1 MREGGMNPKGGHQR
15 PVLLVV
21 DDDPAALGAISREL
35 DVRYGRDYHVV
46 SEDSVAGAE
55 RTLRTLGE
63 TGEQVALVLVD
74 HRLAETSGAEL
85 LALSHQLYPLA
96 KRALLVPW
104 GAWRDR
110 ATAAAILRAVA
121 QGQADSY
128 LLKPWDSP
136 DELFHAAITGFLYDW
151 ARAHPARPEVRVVG
165 ERWAPRSH
173 ELRDLLQRSAVS
185 YAFLEAGSTE
195 GQALLAE
202 VGRSAAHL
210 PVVVLLDGQMLV
222 APSNAE
228 LAAALVGVDDGQDT
242 AEPATFDVIIVGA
255 GPAGLAAA
263 VNAAS
268 EGLSTVVVDREGI
281 GGQVSSSSL
290 IRNYLG
296 FPRGVTGAELAR
308 SGYVQAWLF
317 GATFHFMCQAR
328 ALRRD
333 ESRVVMP
340 LSDDREVTGRAA
352 ILAPGV
358 SYRRLDVAGLDA
370 LTGHGVFYGASVA
383 EAQGFAGLNVYVIG
397 GANSAAQA
405 ALHLAKFAERVT
417 LVVRGPSLAQ
427 GMSDYLVKQIE
438 AMENIT
444 VRLNTRIVD
453 GGGNGRLERLGLHDA
468 SSGRTETVS
477 AAALF
482 VHIGARPHTEWLPP
496 EIARD
501 EEGFVI
507 TGQDL
512 LDRDGGRSTWPL
524 RRPPFPLETGL
535 PGVFAVGDVR
545 HGSGKRVASAI
556 GEGSIVVS
564 MVYRYLEGAP

>member
-1 MREGGMNPKGGHQR
+1 MVLTLKGERHLVAHLAIPVAQPAGSHARCPGAPAGTEGPRYNPRCPRRLKEPHRMREGGMNPKGGRQR

-46 SEDSVAGAE
+46 GEDSVAGAE
-55 RTLRTLGE
+55 RTLRTLRE
-63 TGEQVALVLVD
+63 TGEEVALVLAD

-85 LALSHQLYPLA
+85 LTLSHQLLPLA

-136 DELFHAAITGFLYDW
+136 DELFHEAITGFLYDW

-185 YAFLEAGSTE
+185 YAFLEADSAE

-202 VGRSAAHL
+202 VGRSAAYL
-210 PVVVLLDGQMLV
+210 PVVVLLDGQTLV

-228 LAAALVGVDDGQDT
+228 LAAALVGVDEGQDT

-268 EGLSTVVVDREGI
+268 EGLSTLVVDREGI

-290 IRNYLG
+290 IRNYVG
-296 FPRGVTGAELAR
+296 FPRGVTGSKDGGPSRHLSAIRQGHDLPLHV
-308 SGYVQAWLF
+308 SGY
-317 GATFHFMCQAR
+317 GAAP
-328 ALRRD
+328 RR
-333 ESRVVMP
+333 
-340 LSDDREVTGRAA
+340 VTGGLSP
-352 ILAPGV
+352 LAWHRG
-358 SYRRLDVAGLDA
+358 DG
-370 LTGHGVFYGASVA
+370 TGRHPCS
-383 EAQGFAGLNVYVIG
+383 
-397 GANSAAQA
+397 
-405 ALHLAKFAERVT
+405 R
-417 LVVRGPSLAQ
+417 SL
-427 GMSDYLVKQIE
+427 
-438 AMENIT
+438 
-444 VRLNTRIVD
+444 
-453 GGGNGRLERLGLHDA
+453 
-468 SSGRTETVS
+468 
-477 AAALF
+477 
-482 VHIGARPHTEWLPP
+482 
-496 EIARD
+496 
-501 EEGFVI
+501 
-507 TGQDL
+507 
-512 LDRDGGRSTWPL
+512 
-524 RRPPFPLETGL
+524 
-535 PGVFAVGDVR
+535 
-545 HGSGKRVASAI
+545 
-556 GEGSIVVS
+556 
-564 MVYRYLEGAP
+564 

>member
-1 MREGGMNPKGGHQR
+1 MNLTGARQR
-15 PVLLVV
+15 PVVLVV
-21 DDDPAALGAISREL
+21 DDDPTALRVICREL

-46 SEDSVAGAE
+46 CEDSVAGAE
-55 RTLRTLGE
+55 RALRTLRESGAE
-63 TGEQVALVLVD
+63 VVLVLVD
-74 HRLAETSGAEL
+74 HTLAETAGAEL
-85 LALSHQLYPLA
+85 LALSRQLYPLA

-121 QGQADSY
+121 RGQADSY

-151 ARAHPARPEVRVVG
+151 ARANPAHPEVRVVS

-173 ELRDLLQRSAVS
+173 ELRDLLQRSGVS
-185 YAFLEAGSTE
+185 YAFLEADSAE
-195 GQALLAE
+195 GKALLAE

-210 PVVVLLDGQMLV
+210 PVVVLLDGQTLV

-228 LAAALVGVDDGQDT
+228 LAAALVGVADGQDR
-242 AEPATFDVIIVGA
+242 AEPATFDAIIVGA

-268 EGLSTVVVDREGI
+268 EGLRTLVVDQEGI
-281 GGQVSSSSL
+281 GGQVSGSSL

-308 SGYVQAWLF
+308 AGYVQAWLF
-317 GATFHFMCQAR
+317 GATFRFMCQAT

-333 ESRVVMP
+333 ESGVVVP
-340 LSDDREVTGRAA
+340 LSEGKEVMGRAA

-358 SYRRLDVAGLDA
+358 SYHRLDVPGLDA
-370 LTGHGVFYGASVA
+370 LTGLGVFYGASVA
-383 EAQGFAGLNVYVIG
+383 EAQGFAGLSVYVVG
-397 GANSAAQA
+397 GANSAGQA
-405 ALHLAKFAERVT
+405 AFHLAKFAERVT
-417 LVVRGPSLAQ
+417 LVVRGASLTQ

-438 AMENIT
+438 ATENIA
-444 VRLNTRIVD
+444 VRLRTRIVD
-453 GGGNGRLERLGLHDA
+453 GGGDGRLERLVLHDA

-482 VHIGARPHTEWLPP
+482 VHIGARPHTGWLPP
-496 EIARD
+496 EITRD
-501 EEGFVI
+501 AAGFII

-512 LDRDGGRSTWPL
+512 LDGDGGRATWPL
-524 RRPPFPLETGL
+524 RRHPFPLETSM

-545 HGSGKRVASAI
+545 HRSARRVATAI
-556 GEGSIVVS
+556 GEGSMVVS
-564 MVYRYLEGAP
+564 MVYRYIEGAP

>member
-1 MREGGMNPKGGHQR
+1 MPKHPWAGRNHTREGGMNRTGGQEQ

-21 DDDPAALGAISREL
+21 DDDPTSLHTICHEL
-35 DVRYGRDYHVV
+35 EERYGHDYRVV

-55 RTLRTLGE
+55 RALRALRE
-63 TGEQVALVLVD
+63 TGEEVALVLAD
-74 HRLAETSGAEL
+74 HRLAATSGAEL
-85 LALSHQLYPLA
+85 LALSRQLHPLA

-110 ATAAAILRAVA
+110 ATAATILRAVA
-121 QGQADSY
+121 RGQADSY

-151 ARAHPARPEVRVVG
+151 ARAHPTRPEVRVVG

-185 YAFLEAGSTE
+185 YAFLEADSAE
-195 GQALLAE
+195 GQTLLAE
-202 VGRSAAHL
+202 VGRSAAYL
-210 PVVVLLDGQMLV
+210 PVVVLLDGQTLV

-268 EGLSTVVVDREGI
+268 EGLSTLVDREGI
-281 GGQVSSSSL
+281 GGQASSSSL

-317 GATFHFMCQAR
+317 GATFRFMCQAR
-328 ALRRD
+328 ALHRD
-333 ESRVVMP
+333 ESRVVVP
-340 LSDDREVTGRAA
+340 LSDGREVTGRAA

-358 SYRRLDVAGLDA
+358 SYRRLDVPGLGA
-370 LTGHGVFYGASVA
+370 LTGLGVFYGGSDA
-383 EAQGFAGLNVYVIG
+383 EAQGFAGLHVYVVG
-397 GANSAAQA
+397 GANSAGQA

-417 LVVRGPSLAQ
+417 LVVRGGSLAE
-427 GMSDYLVKQIE
+427 GMSDYL
-438 AMENIT
+438 
-444 VRLNTRIVD
+444 
-453 GGGNGRLERLGLHDA
+453 
-468 SSGRTETVS
+468 
-477 AAALF
+477 
-482 VHIGARPHTEWLPP
+482 
-496 EIARD
+496 
-501 EEGFVI
+501 
-507 TGQDL
+507 
-512 LDRDGGRSTWPL
+512 
-524 RRPPFPLETGL
+524 
-535 PGVFAVGDVR
+535 
-545 HGSGKRVASAI
+545 
-556 GEGSIVVS
+556 
-564 MVYRYLEGAP
+564 